1 MTEKTKSA
9 AGEPLEIERKFLI
22 AYPDVQELMGIPSCY
37 RTHIVQTYLLGG
49 PGETARVR
57 SRGIGP
63 NVVYTHTVK
72 RRVSVLTAVE
82 EESEISRAEYLRL
95 LETADPGARPIEK
108 DRYAFRHAGH
118 VFEIDVYPFWTD
130 RAIMEVELTDEE
142 QAITPPKAIR
152 ILREVTGDKRYTNAS
167 ISREIPK
174 DENESET

>member
-130 RAIMEVELTDEE
+130 RAVMEVELSSEKEE
-142 QAITPPKAIR
+142 IVLPPCITV
-152 ILREVTGDKRYTNAS
+152 LREVSADPAYKNAALA
-167 ISREIPK
+167 RRIP
-174 DENESET
+174 E